1 MTQRKATMKEL
12 AKDSIKRKAT
22 LDLSTKK
29 ENEIENEEILEDEII
44 KINNDNSLE
53 ICNFYFILFI

>member
-22 LDLSTKK
+22 LDLTTKK
-29 ENEIENEEILEDEII
+29 EKEIENEQILKDEAIE
-44 KINNDNSLE
+44 INNDNSLE
-53 ICNFYFILFI
+53 ICNICFILFI